1 MNIKFIEMMTSDY
14 QTYVIN
20 KKNILECNIEV
31 RDEKV
36 EDNIIKEIPIV
47 KSLLLVIDKYYE
59 IINCDDTEDFD
70 IDKNNLSQI
79 AIYYENDNIIKGYI
93 DMTDEFENKNQE
105 NYTDGDKLYITV
117 EEE

>member
-1 MNIKFIEMMTSDY
+1 MMTSDY

-31 RDEKV
+31 RDENV

-59 IINCDDTEDFD
+59 IINCDNTDNFDTEKSNF
-70 IDKNNLSQI
+70 SQI
-79 AIYYENDNIIKGYI
+79 AIYYDNDNIIRGYI
-93 DMTDEFENKNQE
+93 DMTAEFENKNQE